1 MATDLSTPDR
11 APQSDS
17 ADRGTAAA
25 ARPTLAE
32 RATADGVR
40 FLLAVFVDLT
50 GKPCAKLVP
59 VEAADEL
66 EREGVGFAGYAVG
79 AIGQQPCDPD
89 LIAIPDLASYTPLP
103 WVREGL
109 ALVHC
114 DPHVEGKPWHFA
126 PRVILKKLLAEAA
139 ARQLELFAGAEVEY
153 FLVARGPDG
162 TLSPADS
169 KDVEARPC
177 YDARGLTRMYDH
189 LTGISTAM
197 NALGWGNYANDH
209 EDANGQFEQNFA
221 YAEAL
226 TTADRVITARYL
238 ISVLAEQRG
247 MIATFMP
254 KPFADRTGSG
264 MHLHLSLWRDG
275 EPQFPDAGDARGFG
289 LSPLAYGFLGGILE
303 HAAGLQA
310 VLAPTVNSYKR
321 TGATS
326 TRSGAT
332 WSPSRITYGG
342 NDRTHFVRIPDH
354 HRIELRGGD
363 GAANPYLALAAVLAA
378 GLDGV
383 ARDVDPGAPGTGS
396 DAVAR
401 PELPPTLL
409 HAVDA
414 LGADPVV
421 TAALDAAGPGVA
433 AYFGALKREEFL
445 DWHST
450 VGAWEH
456 DRYLTAF

>member
-1 MATDLSTPDR
+1 MASDTSTLPR
-11 APQSDS
+11 SESAP
-17 ADRGTAAA
+17 AMPAAPA
-25 ARPTLAE
+25 TTPSLAE
-32 RATADGVR
+32 RARADGVR
-40 FLLAVFVDLT
+40 FLLALFVDLT

-66 EREGVGFAGYAVG
+66 QHEGVGFAGYAVG

-89 LIAIPDLASYTPLP
+89 LIAIPDLDSYTPLP

-114 DPHVEGKPWHFA
+114 DPHVEGRAWHFA
-126 PRVILKKLLAEAA
+126 PRVILKKLLAEAKA
-139 ARQLELFAGAEVEY
+139 QQLELFAGAEVEY
-153 FLVARGPDG
+153 FLVRRDADG
-162 TLSPADS
+162 TLAPADS
-169 KDVEARPC
+169 KDVEDRPC

-189 LTGISTAM
+189 LTGISVAM

-221 YAEAL
+221 YADAL

-247 MIATFMP
+247 MTATFMP

-275 EPQFPDAGDARGFG
+275 EPQFPDADDARGFG
-289 LSPLAYGFLGGILE
+289 LSELAYRFLGGILD
-303 HAAGLQA
+303 HAPGMQA

-332 WSPSRITYGG
+332 WSPRRATYGG

-363 GAANPYLALAAVLAA
+363 GSANPYLALAAALAA
-378 GLDGV
+378 GLDGI
-383 ARDVDPGAPGTGS
+383 ARDIDPGAPGA
-396 DAVAR
+396 DEVVR

-409 HAVDA
+409 HAVEA

-421 TAALDAAGPGVA
+421 IAGLDAAGPGVA
-433 AYFGALKREEFL
+433 EYFAALKREEFF
-445 DWHST
+445 DWHGT
-450 VGAWEH
+450 VGSWEH